1 MFFHQS
7 TSLNMLST
15 DGLCAFDLRASTRHC
30 CTVLLLSLA
39 FIGCDTTGIAPT
51 STSSSGSSAEVQDTD
66 VAIEPVTELE
76 AEVDGE
82 TVQLTWENP
91 DITELGEVSI
101 YREKLPEGSDPYW
114 TSEPQRIVILP
125 DGTSWEDQMPEPAL
139 YKYIVETHYQ
149 GTTETAQTSV
159 VVRPY

>member
-1 MFFHQS
+1 MYR
-7 TSLNMLST
+7 TNGMRALKV
-15 DGLCAFDLRASTRHC
+15 RASTLSC
-30 CTVLLLSLA
+30 CTALLLSLA
-39 FIGCDTTGIAPT
+39 LIGCDTTGIAPT

-66 VAIEPVTELE
+66 VVIEPVTELE
-76 AEVDGE
+76 AEVDGD

-91 DITELGEVSI
+91 DITELGEVSV
-101 YREKLPEGSDPYW
+101 YREKLVESSDPYW

-149 GTTETAQTSV
+149 GTTETARTSV
-159 VVRPY
+159 IVRPY